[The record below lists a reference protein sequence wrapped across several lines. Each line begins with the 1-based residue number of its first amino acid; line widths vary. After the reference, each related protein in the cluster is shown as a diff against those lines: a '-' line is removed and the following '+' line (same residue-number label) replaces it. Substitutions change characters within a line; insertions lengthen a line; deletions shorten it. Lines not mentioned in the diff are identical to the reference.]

1 MASKVSD
8 STGPKCSCGL
18 INGSFQNLQQGSRF
32 SIQLSE
38 KDTPGALLCGC
49 DPSELHVV
57 ELKHCL
63 KCRGANT
70 TGRKPELVKW

>member
-1 MASKVSD
+1 MVLFRIYNRAAVFPFNSVRK
-8 STGPKCSCGL
+8 T
-18 INGSFQNLQQGSRF
+18 
-32 SIQLSE
+32 
-38 KDTPGALLCGC
+38 LLDHCYVHGC